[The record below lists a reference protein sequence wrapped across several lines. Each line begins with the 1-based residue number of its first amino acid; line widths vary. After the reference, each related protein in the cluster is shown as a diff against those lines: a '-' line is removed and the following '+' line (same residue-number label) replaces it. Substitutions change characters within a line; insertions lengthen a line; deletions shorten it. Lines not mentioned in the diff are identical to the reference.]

1 MPLPTHLILRAAA
14 CLSALFVLTGCNT
27 SDDRAR
33 DALSAYQAAAA
44 SNDLIGARRAL
55 LELVRAKDDVP
66 DYWIELGKLQAS
78 TGNFSDA
85 YYALTRAYELD
96 RSNADILRAVVQLAL
111 RSGDV
116 VSAQNRA
123 NELEIVSPGD
133 PWVKLTRGWAA
144 FSQSRFDQALAAG
157 DSILA
162 SSPFDPAGTVLKARA
177 LMSLNRQDEATE
189 LLTKQMQAQPTDA
202 ASLQLLAKIYVQRND
217 WPRVVQL
224 ASRLSKLRTDDTDSR
239 LLLIQAAL
247 HSGNIGVARQTSAQL
262 LKPNAVPLLINAV
275 LDLWEDYWPSQQ
287 RISDART
294 LAASTPG
301 LEQKLVYAAFLNR
314 NGSPA
319 DAIRLSAVAAGLPIN
334 AANAEA
340 NAVLADG
347 WSRSGN
353 VAPAKARFD
362 AILAFDPGNA
372 TALRGR
378 AELEIRT
385 GNSGAAIADAQKLVS
400 VLPNSSRDRLLLA
413 RAYAAAGNSAW
424 AERTLW
430 TAFQEIPAD
439 EKIYAAL
446 QATEK
451 GNAGAIRD
459 LQGEFNRQR
468 DSKLNRGLL

>member
-1 MPLPTHLILRAAA
+1 
-14 CLSALFVLTGCNT
+14 
-27 SDDRAR
+27 
-33 DALSAYQAAAA
+33 
-44 SNDLIGARRAL
+44 
-55 LELVRAKDDVP
+55 
-66 DYWIELGKLQAS
+66 
-78 TGNFSDA
+78 
-85 YYALTRAYELD
+85 
-96 RSNADILRAVVQLAL
+96 
-111 RSGDV
+111 
-116 VSAQNRA
+116 
-123 NELEIVSPGD
+123 
-133 PWVKLTRGWAA
+133 
-144 FSQSRFDQALAAG
+144 
-157 DSILA
+157 
-162 SSPFDPAGTVLKARA
+162 
-177 LMSLNRQDEATE
+177 MSLNRQDEATE

-247 HSGNIGVARQTSAQL
+247 HSGNIGMARQTSAQL

-275 LDLWEDYWPSQQ
+275 LDLWEDYWPSKQ

-319 DAIRLSAVAAGLPIN
+319 DAIRLSAGAAGLPIN